1 MYLKYGLAV
10 AFAVAAGAASAAT
23 YNFDY
28 TGFETN
34 ASGPTLSCD
43 ALGLLN
49 GILTNAEC
57 SVTYNAAGLGVN
69 GKPDLRPQR
78 GSIDGY
84 TLFSSERLTF
94 TFATDMIWNSI
105 TLGGWDED
113 DDLRLTY
120 DGNTDT
126 YGPGGNST
134 INLGGVTSRFL
145 TVTAYGEP
153 GVDGIDC
160 EFVCFNLDGKYDIFT
175 VASINVSDVAAVPLP
190 AAGLLLVGAIGGLA
204 AIRRRKA

>member
-10 AFAVAAGAASAAT
+10 AFALVAGAASAAT

-28 TGFETN
+28 TGSQTN

-43 ALGLLN
+43 ALGILN
-49 GILTNAEC
+49 YAGC

-69 GKPDLRPQR
+69 GKPDLPSQV
-78 GSIDGY
+78 GSIDGFP
-84 TLFSSERLTF
+84 LFSSERLTF

-105 TLGGWDED
+105 TLGGWDAN

-120 DGNTDT
+120 DGNTAT
-126 YGPGGNST
+126 YGPGGDST
-134 INLGGVTSRFL
+134 FNLGGVTSKFL
-145 TVTAYGEP
+145 TVTAYGQL
-153 GVDGIDC
+153 GQDGSFRCLLGCSDP
-160 EFVCFNLDGKYDIFT
+160 DRYYDIFT

-190 AAGLLLVGAIGGLA
+190 AAGLLLIGAIGGLA
-204 AIRRRKA
+204 AFRRRKA

>member
-10 AFAVAAGAASAAT
+10 AFALVAGAASAAT

-28 TGFETN
+28 TGSEQN

-43 ALGLLN
+43 ALGILN
-49 GILTNAEC
+49 YAGCT
-57 SVTYNAAGLGVN
+57 VTYNAAGLGVD
-69 GKPDLRPQR
+69 GKPDLPSQV
-78 GSIDGY
+78 GSIDGFV
-84 TLFSSERLTF
+84 LGSSERLTF

-105 TLGGWDED
+105 TLGGWDAN

-120 DGNTDT
+120 DGGTTT
-126 YGPGGNST
+126 YGPGGDST
-134 INLGGVTSRFL
+134 IALLGVTSKFL

-153 GVDGIDC
+153 FVDGDLFC
-160 EFVCFNLDGKYDIFT
+160 LLGCRNPDRYYDIFT

-204 AIRRRKA
+204 AFRRRKA